1 MSSGVT
7 RSSDHLGGPS
17 TSGGGNSI
25 VGVSGAL
32 SFMGCVREASPPPH
46 DHNCHTSVMEDID
59 VHRRDNT
66 LVKEPKKRRFHP
78 LRGLRRIFRRKSR
91 NAADTRIISSRGDD
105 RESDHII
112 ENRVELTN
120 VRHPVDRIEEIRS
133 KSASELLTDT
143 CDRQSIFLRRKGV
156 DESFSKLRGTSGQLS
171 VSHDSIFSGD
181 VPHIRPLSSLE
192 TLTHVER
199 RQGKA
204 SDESIHHEYNSR
216 GLLNHRISFRV
227 LEQIKTAIENRHH
240 VTSAECS
247 NVSNASREC
256 YQQET
261 TENYFTRGDKRE
273 RIRVSDE
280 GRNREYNVN
289 DNENWEQR
297 WQETR
302 MIHRDAVD
310 EITVPLRADLP
321 ELESTSLNHTAAHH
335 RISVRPKNRRPPRRS
350 TSTGEQITNS
360 TTAGTTVTIIAE
372 NSDTWD
378 SLEPVISNNDT
389 ISNVITSVEMKNTS
403 MICKTSS
410 RASRICDVS
419 EEIDPKLSK
428 TSGSLASLSPDSLD
442 LSSPKLIMDNS
453 DTGDDHEAKCAVQKS
468 SNRTSKNSRDEL
480 EILEMH
486 SPKKTLS
493 MVNKYVKSSDN
504 LVSSFSKSSEGFNKL
519 IENKQVIPTSGKLQN
534 FISKSTDGFNT
545 LPEHTEVKSAVKK
558 IASKSIETFDNL
570 REPRDSVNRGRYYYS
585 NQLTNK
591 THIVSKSSDSLEA
604 VVETPL
610 VNDDSIEY
618 RRSSFE
624 IWPNRNIKVISMSSE
639 NFDALERSQHFEKR
653 SSVSDVRL
661 SGITRHVSRVTNKNI
676 SKSTENFDTVSTKSN
691 EKEFKNISSGDKD
704 CGRISRRTIGLE
716 SFDNHEF
723 EDNMENRKIRKAPK
737 KIYNSNMI
745 DVLCENNI
753 FKDSKRP
760 ATVKKPISSRF
771 RRSSDSSELGSTDTL
786 NSEKQ
791 QKLFDSTETIDS
803 LEKDSENDGKIEQY
817 HDNDITLTTA
827 SESDSD
833 GNNANNT
840 SNEINENN
848 GDNLEKTTSLMSN
861 DESFWRPR
869 SDSKENIDIHQLL
882 AITIV
887 SRMSDNS
894 NNQRNSA
901 PFPKKK
907 ITSPPTSPV
916 VKQEGN
922 KLLFN
927 NLLVNNNDNEELQ
940 NMLNGNISEVSMDT
954 KSFKEKLIMF
964 EKLGK

>member
-1 MSSGVT
+1 MSQRESNI
-7 RSSDHLGGPS
+7 S
-17 TSGGGNSI
+17 TNIRAIIEQLNLNPVERRRLIGH
-25 VGVSGAL
+25 SGANGKVDVSIIPIKMKIGVYGNTNTNDCGVVESKMKECEETRKYISNPKSNDRNNDVNHNL
-32 SFMGCVREASPPPH
+32 SCGKLIIDMWNN
-46 DHNCHTSVMEDID
+46 DNNCKVKTKIQSISSRIEQID
-59 VHRRDNT
+59 VH
-66 LVKEPKKRRFHP
+66 
-78 LRGLRRIFRRKSR
+78 
-91 NAADTRIISSRGDD
+91 IS
-105 RESDHII
+105 E
-112 ENRVELTN
+112 
-120 VRHPVDRIEEIRS
+120 
-133 KSASELLTDT
+133 
-143 CDRQSIFLRRKGV
+143 
-156 DESFSKLRGTSGQLS
+156 
-171 VSHDSIFSGD
+171 
-181 VPHIRPLSSLE
+181 
-192 TLTHVER
+192 
-199 RQGKA
+199 
-204 SDESIHHEYNSR
+204 
-216 GLLNHRISFRV
+216 RISGKKQT
-227 LEQIKTAIENRHH
+227 QIQ
-240 VTSAECS
+240 VSTSRKAEM
-247 NVSNASREC
+247 R
-256 YQQET
+256 Q
-261 TENYFTRGDKRE
+261 
-273 RIRVSDE
+273 RIPHEFKDQME
-280 GRNREYNVN
+280 LNKNIK
-289 DNENWEQR
+289 
-297 WQETR
+297 ETR

-310 EITVPLRADLP
+310 ETTVPLRTDLP

-378 SLEPVISNNDT
+378 SLEPVISNNDA
-389 ISNVITSVEMKNTS
+389 ISNVITPVEMKNIS
-403 MICKTSS
+403 LVCKTPS
-410 RASRICDVS
+410 RTSRTCDVS
-419 EEIDPKLSK
+419 EEIDTKLSK
-428 TSGSLASLSPDSLD
+428 SSGSLASLSPDSLD
-442 LSSPKLIMDNS
+442 LSAPKLIMDNS
-453 DTGDDHEAKCAVQKS
+453 DTGDDCETKCVVHKS
-468 SNRTSKNSRDEL
+468 SNRISKNSRDEL
-480 EILEMH
+480 EISEMH
-486 SPKKTLS
+486 PPKKILS
-493 MVNKYVKSSDN
+493 ISNKYVKSSDN
-504 LVSSFSKSSEGFNKL
+504 LVSSFSKSSESFDKL

-570 REPRDSVNRGRYYYS
+570 RELRDTTNRGRHYYS

-639 NFDALERSQHFEKR
+639 NFNALERSQHFEKR
-653 SSVSDVRL
+653 SSVSDVHL
-661 SGITRHVSRVTNKNI
+661 SGITRHTSRVTNKNI
-676 SKSTENFDTVSTKSN
+676 SKSTENFDTLSTKSN
-691 EKEFKNISSGDKD
+691 EKESKNISSGDKD
-704 CGRISRRTIGLE
+704 CGKISRRTIGLE
-716 SFDNHEF
+716 NFDNHEF
-723 EDNMENRKIRKAPK
+723 EDHIENRKIRKSPK
-737 KIYNSNMI
+737 KINNSNMI
-745 DVLCENNI
+745 DVLCENSI

-760 ATVKKPISSRF
+760 ATIKKPISSRF

-817 HDNDITLTTA
+817 HDNEITLTTA

-833 GNNANNT
+833 GNNANNKN
-840 SNEINENN
+840 NEINENN
-848 GDNLEKTTSLMSN
+848 GNNVEKTTSLMSN

-907 ITSPPTSPV
+907 LASPPTSPV